1 MSPPPTQTHASP
13 SQLTPSSGFELW
25 VYMWMSIYSGTVYIL
40 GIYKEHI
47 WL

>member
-1 MSPPPTQTHASP
+1 MSPPHPNPRFS